1 MRLKSI
7 RGLNL
12 KNKKILLRVNFD
24 VPIKNGKILD
34 DSRILAHLPTI
45 FYLIKKKAKIILISH
60 LDSPLKIKNKR
71 LRIKNYSLKK
81 VAEYLNESPIPN
93 PNAQILKLKFI
104 DDCLGEKVKKEID
117 KLKAGEII
125 LLENL
130 RFYPEEEKNDKKF
143 AKSLASLADL
153 YINDAFP
160 VCHRAHASVSAMTKY
175 LPSYAGFLLEKEIK
189 NLSEI
194 LERPKHPLIIL
205 MGGAKISTKLPV
217 IKNLL
222 KIADQILIGGG
233 LANTFFK
240 AMKLDI
246 GQSIYEKEMI
256 DQAKII
262 SKNKKIVLPVDVKI
276 KLKTQNSKFKI
287 QNFKIDKL
295 NKLKNFKILDIG
307 KETIGLF
314 SKYLSSAKMIIFNGP
329 MGYFEE
335 KPFDLGTKKI
345 VEAILKNK
353 RAKIIIGGGETLA
366 ALRQARINADLMR
379 TDADRVFISSGG
391 GAMLEFLSGKNL
403 PGIKP
408 FLKN

>member
-1 MRLKSI
+1 MRLKRI
-7 RGLNL
+7 KGLNL

-45 FYLIKKKAKIILISH
+45 FYLIKKKAKLILISH
-60 LDSPLKIKNKR
+60 LDNPLKIKSKR
-71 LRIKNYSLKK
+71 LRILKYSLKK
-81 VAEYLNESPIPN
+81 VAEYLNKLKIPISKS
-93 PNAQILKLKFI
+93 QFLKLKFI
-104 DDCLGEKVKKEID
+104 DDCLSKKVKKEID

-175 LPSYAGFLLEKEIK
+175 LPSYAGFLLEKEVE
-189 NLSEI
+189 NLSKV
-194 LERPKHPLIIL
+194 LKKPKHPFITVI
-205 MGGAKISTKLPV
+205 GGAKISTKLPV

-222 KIADQILIGGG
+222 KIADKILIGGG
-233 LANTFFK
+233 LANTFFVSQK
-240 AMKLDI
+240 I
-246 GQSIYEKEMI
+246 NISQSIYEKEMV
-256 DQAKII
+256 DEAKKLLESKKII
-262 SKNKKIVLPVDVKI
+262 LPPDVRI
-276 KLKTQNSKFKI
+276 KLKTQNSKFKTL
-287 QNFKIDKL
+287 NLKIDKL
-295 NKLKNFKILDIG
+295 NKLKKFKILDIG
-307 KETIGLF
+307 KETIKLF
-314 SKYLSSAKMIIFNGP
+314 SKYISSAKIIIFNGP

-353 RAKIIIGGGETLA
+353 KAKIIIGGGETIA
-366 ALRQARINADLMR
+366 VVKNFKIKDGKK
-379 TDADRVFISSGG
+379 VFISTGG
-391 GAMLEFLSGKNL
+391 GAMLEFLSGKIL

-408 FLKN
+408 LLK

>member
-81 VAEYLNESPIPN
+81 VAEYLNEFPIPN

-130 RFYPEEEKNDKKF
+130 RFYPDEEKNDKKF
-143 AKSLASLADL
+143 AKNLASLADL

-175 LPSYAGFLLEKEIK
+175 LPSYAGFLLEGEIK

-240 AMKLDI
+240 AMGLDI

-314 SKYLSSAKMIIFNGP
+314 SKYLSSARMIIFNGP

-353 RAKIIIGGGETLA
+353 RAKIIIGGGETIA
-366 ALRQARINADLMR
+366 VVKNFKIKDGKK
-379 TDADRVFISSGG
+379 VFISTGG

>member
-1 MRLKSI
+1 MRLKRI
-7 RGLNL
+7 KGLNL

-45 FYLIKKKAKIILISH
+45 FYLIKKKAKLILISH
-60 LDSPLKIKNKR
+60 LDNPLKIKSKR
-71 LRIKNYSLKK
+71 LRILKYSLKK
-81 VAEYLNESPIPN
+81 VAEYLNKLKIPISKS
-93 PNAQILKLKFI
+93 QFLKLKFI

-175 LPSYAGFLLEKEIK
+175 LPSYAGFLLEKEVE
-189 NLSEI
+189 NLSKV
-194 LERPKHPLIIL
+194 LKKPKHPFITVI
-205 MGGAKISTKLPV
+205 GGAKISTKLPV

-222 KIADQILIGGG
+222 KIADKILIGGG
-233 LANTFFK
+233 LANTFFVSQK
-240 AMKLDI
+240 I
-246 GQSIYEKEMI
+246 NISQSIYEKEMV
-256 DQAKII
+256 DEAKKLLESKKII
-262 SKNKKIVLPVDVKI
+262 LPTDVKI
-276 KLKTQNSKFKI
+276 KLKTQNSKFKTL
-287 QNFKIDKL
+287 NLKIDKL
-295 NKLKNFKILDIG
+295 NKLKKFKILDIG
-307 KETIGLF
+307 KETIKLF
-314 SKYLSSAKMIIFNGP
+314 SKYISSAKIIIFNGP

-353 RAKIIIGGGETLA
+353 KAKIIIGGGETIA
-366 ALRQARINADLMR
+366 VVKNFKIKDGKK
-379 TDADRVFISSGG
+379 VFISTGG
-391 GAMLEFLSGKNL
+391 GAMLEFLSGKIL

-408 FLKN
+408 LLK